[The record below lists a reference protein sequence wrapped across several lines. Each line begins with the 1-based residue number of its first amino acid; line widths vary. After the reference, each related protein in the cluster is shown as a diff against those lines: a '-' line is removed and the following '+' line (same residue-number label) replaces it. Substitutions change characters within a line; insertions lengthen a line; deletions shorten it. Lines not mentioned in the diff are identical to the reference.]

1 MAAWKYIH
9 PVDKNKVVD
18 ISGTTWK
25 LCKKCVYS
33 VMGKAGF
40 NNRSNTTS
48 EHCVFLLN
56 HNIFSPNLMTL
67 PLQKPTLI
75 HLQILL
81 AIKKGRKQVMK
92 ILIMFNGKVSTAL
105 WLLIQLILLILE
117 ELFTFDLPLKMH
129 QKIKNNYE
137 TVIGYLDSY
146 FECFD
151 CHDTPISVDPSD
163 NFLMLVD
170 LIFLQYRSLFSLPLL
185 LCTPLTSFL
194 KIVDTVNPLQSARL
208 T

>member
-1 MAAWKYIH
+1 MK
-9 PVDKNKVVD
+9 
-18 ISGTTWK
+18 
-25 LCKKCVYS
+25 
-33 VMGKAGF
+33 
-40 NNRSNTTS
+40 
-48 EHCVFLLN
+48 
-56 HNIFSPNLMTL
+56 L
-67 PLQKPTLI
+67 PLRKATSL
-75 HLQILL
+75 HLHLL
-81 AIKKGRKQVMK
+81 HVITNGRNRVMK
-92 ILIMFNGKVSTAL
+92 TLMIFNGRVSTTL
-105 WLLIQLILLILE
+105 WFLIQLIPLALE
-117 ELFTFDLPLKMH
+117 ELFTFALPLKMH